1 MSSGSGTQPG
11 GAAQASSAGALS
23 GVTVLDLS
31 RVLAG
36 PLCTQILADHGATV
50 IKVEPPQGDETRTYG
65 PPFVEGPGPL
75 AEKSGAY
82 FYALNRNKTS
92 IALDLKR
99 PEAREVVLRLLDK
112 ADVLVENFLPGTME
126 KWGLGYDSLKQRF
139 PRLVYC
145 GISGFGADGP
155 LGRLPGYDAVA
166 QAMSGLMSINGEGS
180 ATRLGVPVVDIST
193 GLNAA
198 IGILLAL
205 QERSRSGAG
214 QRVESCLF
222 DSALALLIPHAS
234 NWLYSG
240 AEPRALGSAHPN
252 IYPYDKFAAGGREI
266 YLAVSNERQF
276 RAFATLIG
284 MAPLAD
290 DPRFGSNGLRSE
302 NRVALRAAIE
312 QALEGRDLAR
322 LADELMAAG
331 VPAGLVSLVSEALE
345 HPHAA
350 HRGMRVERDGYRGT
364 GIPVKLSRTPGGVRS
379 APRAKG
385 ADTRAVLSGL
395 GYSPDEVEHLM
406 SGGAALGGPG
416 RRP

>member
-1 MSSGSGTQPG
+1 MLSATQ
-11 GAAQASSAGALS
+11 GALS
-23 GVTVLDLS
+23 GITVVDLS

-65 PPFVEGPGPL
+65 PPFVDG
-75 AEKSGAY
+75 SGAY

-99 PEAREVVLRLLDK
+99 PEAREIVLRLLEQ
-112 ADVLVENFLPGTME
+112 ADVLIENFLPGTME
-126 KWGLGYDSLKQRF
+126 KWGLCYDTLQARF

-155 LGRLPGYDAVA
+155 LGGLPGYDAVA
-166 QAMSGLMSINGEGS
+166 QAMSGLMSINGEGV
-180 ATRLGVPVVDIST
+180 ATRLGVPVVDMST

-205 QERSRSGAG
+205 QERTRSGCG
-214 QRVESCLF
+214 QRVESCLY
-222 DSALALLIPHAS
+222 DTALSLLIPHAS

-266 YLAVSNERQF
+266 YLAVSNDRQF
-276 RAFATLIG
+276 RSFAGLIG
-284 MAPLAD
+284 KPELAD
-290 DPRFGSNGLRSE
+290 DPRFGSNGLRSQ
-302 NRVALRAAIE
+302 NRIALRAAIE
-312 QALEGRDLAR
+312 QALESRDLAR

-331 VPAGLVSLVSEALE
+331 VPAGLVSRVSEALN
-345 HPHAA
+345 HPHTA
-350 HRGMRVERDGYRGT
+350 HRGMRTAQNGYRGI
-364 GIPVKLSRTPGGVRS
+364 GIPVKLARTPGAVRS
-379 APRAKG
+379 TPRAKG
-385 ADTRAVLSGL
+385 ADTRAVLAQL
-395 GYSPDEVEHLM
+395 GYSEAEIERLL
-406 SGGAALGGPG
+406 STGAAL
-416 RRP
+416 